1 VVQAKR
7 KAKTKTKEAIKTQA
21 KEKAKG
27 EAEVTKRAILLNVKA
42 KAGLSFWASIGS
54 LETRVLVALRM
65 LSLERKSI
73 AFC

>member
-7 KAKTKTKEAIKTQA
+7 KAKTKTKEAINTQA

-27 EAEVTKRAILLNVKA
+27 EAEVAKRAILLSVKA
-42 KAGLSFWASIGS
+42 KARLSFWASIGS

-65 LSLERKSI
+65 LSLELKSI